1 MAARTIMIQGTGSN
15 VGKSVVTAALCS
27 YLRQEGFRVAPFKS
41 QNMSNNSFV
50 ASEGGEMGRAQAFQA
65 WACGIE
71 PRVEMNP
78 ILLKPSS
85 DIGSQVVVMGKV
97 VKVMSPAEYHEYQP
111 HLLGVI
117 RESFQRL
124 SLEHDVV
131 VIEGAGSPAEVNL
144 RPFDIANMATARIA
158 SAPVVMVGDINLGG
172 VFAWLVGTLELLTFE
187 ERARVKGLMI
197 NKFRGDLS
205 LLQEGLEFLENKTG
219 KRVLGV
225 LPWVTDLAV
234 EEEDAIPD
242 SKWKGSWAQDPTRLL
257 VQIILLPHISNSTDF
272 ESLEL
277 EPDVGVR
284 YLAAPEPGQQ
294 LPDLLIIPGSKSTMA
309 DLAYLRSSGL
319 ADYIRRCHDTGTCVV
334 GICGG
339 YQMLGRELLDPMKVE
354 SSALSMEGL
363 GLLDSTTTFA
373 PEKTTRQVRALS
385 LDHEEEILGYE
396 IHMGQTSCAQ
406 TTHPLF
412 RITRDGEMA
421 TDRLEGAVSADGFVW
436 GTYLHGVF
444 DAPAFRRRI
453 LNDLRIRR
461 SWAPLPPS
469 SAPPAAQ
476 RLHSLATLIREHVD
490 LSILEQILDGSL

>member
-187 ERARVKGLMI
+187 ERARVKALMV

-272 ESLEL
+272 ER
-277 EPDVGVR
+277 DR
-284 YLAAPEPGQQ
+284 
-294 LPDLLIIPGSKSTMA
+294 KS
-309 DLAYLRSSGL
+309 
-319 ADYIRRCHDTGTCVV
+319 VV
-334 GICGG
+334 
-339 YQMLGRELLDPMKVE
+339 
-354 SSALSMEGL
+354 
-363 GLLDSTTTFA
+363 
-373 PEKTTRQVRALS
+373 
-385 LDHEEEILGYE
+385 
-396 IHMGQTSCAQ
+396 
-406 TTHPLF
+406 
-412 RITRDGEMA
+412 
-421 TDRLEGAVSADGFVW
+421 
-436 GTYLHGVF
+436 
-444 DAPAFRRRI
+444 
-453 LNDLRIRR
+453 
-461 SWAPLPPS
+461 
-469 SAPPAAQ
+469 
-476 RLHSLATLIREHVD
+476 
-490 LSILEQILDGSL
+490 